1 MPTLLNV
8 INNHFIK
15 SHYYS
20 IVILILFIIF
30 SITSYYA
37 YKWYYIPTLNTTND
51 FKDVANAN
59 RRHKEVIIKIYTVD
73 WCPHCTKAKPEWK
86 GFSDKYNDKVINN
99 YVIKC
104 SEQNCTESPIPEIN
118 NEINTIIEKNN
129 IESYPTVIMLKDNKR
144 YDFDAKITTE
154 NLSKFVNSIVNE

>member
-15 SHYYS
+15 SHYNS
-20 IVILILFIIF
+20 IIILILFIIF

-37 YKWYYIPTLNTTND
+37 YKWYYIPTINTTND

-59 RRHKEVIIKIYTVD
+59 RRHKEVIITIYTVD
-73 WCPHCTKAKPEWK
+73 WCPHCTKAKPEWEE
-86 GFSDKYNDKVINN
+86 FSQKYNDKVINN

-104 SEQNCTESPIPEIN
+104 NQLDCTNDELTEIK
-118 NEINTIIEKNN
+118 TIIEKNN